1 MFTNWTDRFW
11 PSCEETIPVGLEDF
25 YEDTITV
32 VNTELPHRELSG
44 VVQGEPNEYG
54 EITFLSAG
62 NKYRFQP
69 KQRINGEFWV
79 FRVDDS
85 GSFLQQLDGVWRFS
99 MESTTDFPG
108 DSPSFFPSF
117 SSTKTSTDSSTKTST
132 DSSTKSSEVS

>member
-1 MFTNWTDRFW
+1 MRLANWTDRFW
-11 PSCEETIPVGLEDF
+11 PSCEETIPTGLEDF
-25 YEDTITV
+25 QEEQENISAGDTITV
-32 VNTELPHRELSG
+32 VNTEPPYRELSG

-85 GSFLQQLDGVWRFS
+85 GSFVQQLDGVWGGGLC
-99 MESTTDFPG
+99 TTDFPG
-108 DSPSFFPSF
+108 DSSPFFPPL
-117 SSTKTSTDSSTKTST
+117 
-132 DSSTKSSEVS
+132 SSTKSSEVTRD